1 MGMTIEL
8 ALCIAFMILAL
19 PVSKS
24 VALHYAAFGA
34 MNLMLIDTTIMDA
47 SVLALMF
54 AALAVTDAVII
65 LNGGRKIL
73 LISAIASA
81 ALCLESIMNMD
92 WLLSRVTYLSI
103 AVNTAIAG
111 SLAKEFTQWM
121 RGRYGR

>member
-1 MGMTIEL
+1 MTIEL
-8 ALCIAFMILAL
+8 ALCIVFMILAF
-19 PVSKS
+19 PVSRS

-34 MNLMLIDTTIMDA
+34 MNLMLIGTTIMDA

-54 AALAVTDAVII
+54 AALAVADAIII

-73 LISAIASA
+73 LISAVASI

>member
-1 MGMTIEL
+1 MTIEL
-8 ALCIAFMILAL
+8 ALCLVFMILAL
-19 PVSKS
+19 PVSRS

-34 MNLMLIDTTIMDA
+34 MNLMLIGTTIMDA

-54 AALAVTDAVII
+54 AALAVADAVII

-73 LISAIASA
+73 LISAIASV

>member
-1 MGMTIEL
+1 MTIEL

-19 PVSKS
+19 PVSRS
-24 VALHYAAFGA
+24 VALHYAIFGA
-34 MNLMLIDTTIMDA
+34 MNLMLIGTTTLDA
-47 SVLALMF
+47 SALALMF
-54 AALAVTDAVII
+54 AALAIADATII

-81 ALCLESIMNMD
+81 ALCLESIINMD

-111 SLAKEFTQWM
+111 SLAREFTQWM